1 MARRKIITERYGKV
15 DKELEAK
22 ILFGENQPQL
32 GDMCYEC
39 PCGLEID
46 AAVIMEKTA
55 PGGDIN
61 TVMFL
66 SIGGDVVATTSP
78 TLIESIMDIVEWQ
91 DGKLGR
97 IILCKGESKKGR
109 QFYYA
114 VPDAS
119 GRG

>member
-15 DKELEAK
+15 DKELEMK

-39 PCGLEID
+39 PCGLEVD

-55 PGGDIN
+55 PGGEVN

>member
-32 GDMCYEC
+32 GNMDYEC
-39 PCGLEID
+39 PRILQVD

-55 PGGDIN
+55 PGGEVT

-66 SIGGDVVATTSP
+66 EIDGEVVATTSP

-91 DGKLGR
+91 DGKLGK
-97 IILCKGESKKGR
+97 ILLCKGESKKGR
-109 QFYYA
+109 EFFYA
-114 VPDAS
+114 VPS
-119 GRG
+119 M